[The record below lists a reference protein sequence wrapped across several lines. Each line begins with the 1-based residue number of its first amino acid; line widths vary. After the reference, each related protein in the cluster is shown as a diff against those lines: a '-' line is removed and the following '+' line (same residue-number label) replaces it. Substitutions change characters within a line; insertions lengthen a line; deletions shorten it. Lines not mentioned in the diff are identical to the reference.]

1 MLAGWGR
8 MVAAGSAPTP
18 AQAGRSTLR
27 DCGSRLQRA
36 AGRGTGAGRQRR
48 RRGASPPP
56 ACVWLLALGRQPCAC
71 SGTARAPLVLPP
83 GGPVAGSPGGAQS
96 SRPRCGERCLPPS
109 RLCNYA
115 IWLATQNAPPPSACL
130 CRSAWHR
137 CSRVSSWVGDP
148 LEQLAAMQGGAAGD
162 GQPACTYPSSTA
174 AAALAPFGNQR
185 VCCPSPCRWRD
196 HGCGDSR
203 GGAYR

>member
-1 MLAGWGR
+1 

-18 AQAGRSTLR
+18 PQAGRSTQR

-36 AGRGTGAGRQRR
+36 AGRGAGPGRQWR

-56 ACVWLLALGRQPCAC
+56 ACVWLLALGRQPCGC
-71 SGTARAPLVLPP
+71 SGTARPPLMLVP
-83 GGPVAGSPGGAQS
+83 GGRVAGSPGGAWS
-96 SRPRCGERCLPPS
+96 GRPRCGEAVLPPS

-115 IWLATQNAPPPSACL
+115 IWLATSKPPPPSACL

-148 LEQLAAMQGGAAGD
+148 LEQLAAVQGGGAAG
-162 GQPACTYPSSTA
+162 GGRPACTLPSTAAVWQPACVLPI
-174 AAALAPFGNQR
+174 ALQA
-185 VCCPSPCRWRD
+185 V
-196 HGCGDSR
+196 
-203 GGAYR
+203 